1 MKKVL
6 KSMALL
12 LFLCGTSS
20 MAVFATQGKINQV
33 QEGIEG
39 LEKKKEQAK
48 EEAESWEGEASSLEG
63 DLKEFNDSL
72 ASVVAKLNETEEKLE
87 GTRASLEAT
96 RKDLKAAKKKEK
108 EQYASMKKRIQFMYE
123 MDTEG
128 MLEVLLSA
136 ENFADFLSKGEY
148 IISIHNYD
156 RKMLEEY
163 QSTKEEIA
171 GKEQKLTEDEK
182 LLADLQE
189 QQEGKKQELAA
200 LVDSTSEQLGAA
212 KKQLAAAQADVEAY
226 EAEIGRQKAYE
237 AELEKKKAA
246 EDAKRMKEIKQ
257 QEEEMRKKQ
266 LQESTRDSSGNSG
279 SSGAGS
285 GNGSSGGSSSGNGS
299 SGGSSNGNGSSGGS
313 SSGNGSSSA
322 GGNSGSTGSNSGN
335 STGESSGSNGSNS
348 GSGGSSNSGA
358 QSSSSDL
365 ALLAALIQ
373 CEAGGESYEGKLAVG
388 SVVLNRVNS
397 SHFPNTV
404 AGVIYQGGQFS
415 PVASGRFASV
425 LAKGADRSCT
435 QAAGEVLGGNITIG
449 TLYFRVNDGSIPGT
463 VIGNHVFY

>member
-1 MKKVL
+1 
-6 KSMALL
+6 
-12 LFLCGTSS
+12 
-20 MAVFATQGKINQV
+20 
-33 QEGIEG
+33 
-39 LEKKKEQAK
+39 
-48 EEAESWEGEASSLEG
+48 
-63 DLKEFNDSL
+63 
-72 ASVVAKLNETEEKLE
+72 
-87 GTRASLEAT
+87 
-96 RKDLKAAKKKEK
+96 
-108 EQYASMKKRIQFMYE
+108 MKKRIQFMYE

-156 RKMLEEY
+156 REMLEEY
-163 QSTKEEIA
+163 RNTKEEIA

-182 LLADLQE
+182 LLADLQA

-200 LVDSTSEQLGAA
+200 LVDSTSDKLGAA

-226 EAEIGRQKAYE
+226 EAEIQQQKAYE
-237 AELEKKKAA
+237 AELEKQKAA
-246 EDAKRMKEIKQ
+246 EDAKRMEEIKR

-266 LQESTRDSSGNSG
+266 LQNNSSSAGGIRDSSSAGGTSGGN
-279 SSGAGS
+279 A
-285 GNGSSGGSSSGNGS
+285 GSSSGNGS
-299 SGGSSNGNGSSGGS
+299 
-313 SSGNGSSSA
+313 
-322 GGNSGSTGSNSGN
+322 NSGSGSS
-335 STGESSGSNGSNS
+335 SNGSNS
-348 GSGGSSNSGA
+348 GSGSSGGGA
-358 QSSSSDL
+358 QGSSSDL
-365 ALLAALIQ
+365 TLLAALIQ

-388 SVVLNRVNS
+388 SVVMNRVSS

-435 QAAGEVLGGNITIG
+435 QAASEVLGGNITIG

>member
-1 MKKVL
+1 MKKFL
-6 KSMALL
+6 KSTAVA
-12 LFLCGTSS
+12 LFLCWISS
-20 MAVFATQGKINQV
+20 IAVFAAQGKIDQV
-33 QEGIEG
+33 QEDIEG
-39 LEKKKEQAK
+39 LEKQKEQAK
-48 EEAESWEGEASSLEG
+48 EKAKSWEGEASSLEG
-63 DLKEFNDSL
+63 DLKEFNNSL
-72 ASVVAKLNETEEKLE
+72 ASAVAELNETEQKLAS
-87 GTRASLEAT
+87 TRDSLAAT
-96 RKDLKAAKKKEK
+96 RKDLAAAREKEK

-156 RKMLEEY
+156 REMLEEY
-163 QSTKEEIA
+163 QNTKEEIA

-182 LLADLQE
+182 LLADLQA

-200 LVDSTSEQLGAA
+200 LVDSTSDKLGAA

-226 EAEIGRQKAYE
+226 EAEIQQQKAYE
-237 AELEKKKAA
+237 AELEKQKAA
-246 EDAKRMKEIKQ
+246 EDAKRMEEIKR

-266 LQESTRDSSGNSG
+266 LQNNSSSAGGIRDSSSAGGTSGGN
-279 SSGAGS
+279 A
-285 GNGSSGGSSSGNGS
+285 GSSSGNGS
-299 SGGSSNGNGSSGGS
+299 NSGSGSSGG
-313 SSGNGSSSA
+313 
-322 GGNSGSTGSNSGN
+322 
-335 STGESSGSNGSNS
+335 
-348 GSGGSSNSGA
+348 GA
-358 QSSSSDL
+358 QGSSSDL
-365 ALLAALIQ
+365 TLLAALIQ

-388 SVVLNRVNS
+388 SVVMNRVSS

-435 QAAGEVLGGNITIG
+435 QAASEVLGGNITIG

>member
-1 MKKVL
+1 MKKFL
-6 KSMALL
+6 KSTAVA
-12 LFLCGTSS
+12 LFLCWISS
-20 MAVFATQGKINQV
+20 IAVFAAQGKIDQV
-33 QEGIEG
+33 QEDIEG
-39 LEKKKEQAK
+39 LEKQKEQAK
-48 EEAESWEGEASSLEG
+48 EKAKSWEGEASSLEG
-63 DLKEFNDSL
+63 DLKEFNNSL
-72 ASVVAKLNETEEKLE
+72 ASAVAELNETEQKLAS
-87 GTRASLEAT
+87 TRDSLAAT
-96 RKDLKAAKKKEK
+96 RKDLAAAREKEK

-156 RKMLEEY
+156 REMLEEY
-163 QSTKEEIA
+163 QNTKEEIA

-182 LLADLQE
+182 LLADLQA

-200 LVDSTSEQLGAA
+200 LVDSTSDKLGAA

-226 EAEIGRQKAYE
+226 EAEIQQQKAYE
-237 AELEKKKAA
+237 AELEKQKAA
-246 EDAKRMKEIKQ
+246 EDAKRMEEIKR

-266 LQESTRDSSGNSG
+266 LQN
-279 SSGAGS
+279 
-285 GNGSSGGSSSGNGS
+285 N
-299 SGGSSNGNGSSGGS
+299 
-313 SSGNGSSSA
+313 SSSA
-322 GGNSGSTGSNSGN
+322 GGIRDSSSAGGTSGGN
-335 STGESSGSNGSNS
+335 AGGSSGNGSNS
-348 GSGGSSNSGA
+348 GSGSSSNGSNSGNGSSGNGSNSGSGSSGGGA
-358 QSSSSDL
+358 QGSSSDL
-365 ALLAALIQ
+365 TLLAALIQ

-388 SVVLNRVNS
+388 SVVMNRVSS

-425 LAKGADRSCT
+425 LAKGADRSGT
-435 QAAGEVLGGNITIG
+435 QAASEVLGGNITIG